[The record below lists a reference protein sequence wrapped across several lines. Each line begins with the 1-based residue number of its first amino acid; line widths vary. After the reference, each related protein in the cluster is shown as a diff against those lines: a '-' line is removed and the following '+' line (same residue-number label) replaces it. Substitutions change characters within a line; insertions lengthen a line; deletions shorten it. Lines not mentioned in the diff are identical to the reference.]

1 MLSIDYGSKEPRRLN
16 ESQHAASTVLL
27 LADPPDRRLIHW
39 LLSGDGCYRDI
50 SSGDVLFRVSGASCV
65 SSETRGRGRLR

>member
-1 MLSIDYGSKEPRRLN
+1 VLSIDYGSKEPRRPN
-16 ESQHAASTVLL
+16 DSQHAASTVLP

-50 SSGDVLFRVSGASCV
+50 SSGDVLFRVSGASYV